1 MFHQFT
7 IVHLCLL
14 GTFAALGLRGLVVYR
29 GKIVSMRFSSAG
41 RQFLRLTYSDVVLL
55 FAVLSFISLDNA
67 SLEFLNWTVSQLK
80 HGPKFASLIVFTAY
94 VTSLVCAL
102 GYTFGG
108 ALVILFNLV
117 TRLFRR
123 SQSGH

>member
-41 RQFLRLTYSDVVLL
+41 RQFLRITYSDIILL
-55 FAVLSFISLDNA
+55 FAVLSFISLDGT
-67 SLEFLNWTVSQLK
+67 SLEFLNWAVSQLK
-80 HGPKFASLIVFTAY
+80 HGPKFASLAVLTAY
-94 VTSLVCAL
+94 LTSLICAL

-108 ALVILFNLV
+108 ALVVLGSLV
-117 TRLFRR
+117 AKLFRR